1 MTASESSI
9 IVGVSDMT
17 NGVPAGATIQI
28 ERWVEHPQYSGT
40 TLVNDITLVM
50 TKTDIPMTA
59 NSFPACLPARE
70 FCLNAGE
77 KVTVSG
83 WGSTTADGEQSSQVL
98 KFLETNMVTQTS
110 CGLKFDITQK
120 ATCAG
125 GDVGLDSCQG
135 DSGGP
140 LAHKNADGVWT
151 VYGVVSFGAS
161 PCAQADKPGVYTRVT
176 EYLDWIKSETS
187 VEMTN
192 ANGNV
197 SPMGTCKDAV
207 NSLAWTSG
215 ATTAAPVT
223 TAAVT
228 TTVASSLDQNAQIY
242 GQTCGQITSSRGA
255 RVVGGSDYLIKNHP
269 WNVFFEFGTAAAPY
283 DSSCGGSV
291 ISKRWLLTVGHCVVN
306 MVPANSRA
314 IVGQTDNTDKSKAKA
329 LKTFFLHPQYKEAT
343 TNNDVG
349 MVELVSPLTF
359 SRQVQ
364 PICLPSNTMCLQG
377 AADASGTKVTITGWG
392 KTNRFPETE
401 GMPAKLQGAE
411 IPVMTGAYC
420 KTHYP
425 FEDETDSYY
434 NAATMTCAANGAG
447 VDGCAGDSGSPL
459 TYKGAGDHYTLWG
472 MNSWSNEPCAQGG
485 APGVYVRV
493 NNFLDWIK
501 TTSGVYPQ
509 GDSLIG
515 PGTSCTEEG
524 ASVGTWGVSG
534 LVAN

>member
-83 WGSTTADGEQSSQVL
+83 WGSTSADGQQSSQVL
-98 KFLETNMVTQTS
+98 KFLETNMVTQAS
-110 CGLKFDITQK
+110 CGQKFDITQK

-197 SPMGTCKDAV
+197 SPMGTCTDAA
-207 NSLAWTSG
+207 NSLAWTSS

-223 TAAVT
+223 TA
-228 TTVASSLDQNAQIY
+228 QF
-242 GQTCGQITSSRGA
+242 
-255 RVVGGSDYLIKNHP
+255 
-269 WNVFFEFGTAAAPY
+269 FFEN
-283 DSSCGGSV
+283 GSLFTKNTKKV
-291 ISKRWLLTVGHCVVN
+291 MKKCWNTEQILSMCQRVKRHV
-306 MVPANSRA
+306 
-314 IVGQTDNTDKSKAKA
+314 
-329 LKTFFLHPQYKEAT
+329 
-343 TNNDVG
+343 
-349 MVELVSPLTF
+349 
-359 SRQVQ
+359 
-364 PICLPSNTMCLQG
+364 
-377 AADASGTKVTITGWG
+377 
-392 KTNRFPETE
+392 
-401 GMPAKLQGAE
+401 
-411 IPVMTGAYC
+411 
-420 KTHYP
+420 
-425 FEDETDSYY
+425 
-434 NAATMTCAANGAG
+434 
-447 VDGCAGDSGSPL
+447 
-459 TYKGAGDHYTLWG
+459 
-472 MNSWSNEPCAQGG
+472 
-485 APGVYVRV
+485 
-493 NNFLDWIK
+493 
-501 TTSGVYPQ
+501 
-509 GDSLIG
+509 
-515 PGTSCTEEG
+515 
-524 ASVGTWGVSG
+524 
-534 LVAN
+534 